1 MEYLGKLHQAA
12 VEFPQTDIWMDS
24 CGEEELEYGL
34 KRGIVGA
41 TSNPII
47 VGNVIKNELN
57 IWEKRIKEM
66 VVEMKDASEDDIA
79 WELIYEIGAL
89 RSKKLLPVF
98 EANKGKKGR
107 LSLQVNAK
115 YYRNKDKMVEQA
127 VKINSLAPN
136 MQVKI
141 PASAA
146 GVEAM
151 EEATYRGISINATV
165 SFTVAQ
171 AVAVAEAVERGLK
184 RRESEG
190 LDNSQMAPICTIMIG
205 RTDDWLKKNTTT
217 TGQVVLPEALEWG
230 GVAVIKEAYR
240 IYKEREYT
248 TRLLSAAN
256 RNVYHW
262 CEILG
267 GDLAQ
272 TINYSWHKRLNA
284 CDVEVKDRMADP
296 VPEAYMNELNKIDEF
311 HKSFEENGMKP
322 EEFVTYGGFRDTLTT
337 FIAGYDDLCKLFR
350 GYMI

>member
-1 MEYLGKLHQAA
+1 MPVGQKPHAPRRENGRSPRSIGPAKNPPSQRYCRFGGFPLSTFLRKLHQAA
-12 VEFPQTDIWMDS
+12 VEFPQTDIWMDF

-41 TSNPII
+41 TSDPII

-79 WELIYEIGAL
+79 WELIYKIGAL

-165 SFTVAQ
+165 SFIVAQ
-171 AVAVAEAVERGLK
+171 AVAEAVERGLK
-184 RRESEG
+184 RREAEG

-205 RTDDWLKKNTTT
+205 RTDDWLKKSTTK
-217 TGQVVLPEALEWG
+217 TGQVVLPEALKWG

-240 IYKEREYT
+240 IYKESGYQQ
-248 TRLLSAAN
+248 LN
-256 RNVYHW
+256 
-262 CEILG
+262 
-267 GDLAQ
+267 
-272 TINYSWHKRLNA
+272 INY
-284 CDVEVKDRMADP
+284 
-296 VPEAYMNELNKIDEF
+296 KI
-311 HKSFEENGMKP
+311 M
-322 EEFVTYGGFRDTLTT
+322 
-337 FIAGYDDLCKLFR
+337 
-350 GYMI
+350 